1 LITNPAGEEG
11 GLYNRPMPEKKA
23 RISVWKGRRPARARV
38 SCIPTLFLLILLPA
52 CRATGSNPVPAGPQ
66 AVISETGAGLA
77 VISPYP
83 SLTMADGSAP
93 IPAAT
98 AFIAEESAEAIP
110 TSTQPAFGSCSDSL
124 IFMGDLSFPD
134 RSPVLRGQ
142 ALEKKWKVRNG
153 GLCDWGPEYRFRWVG
168 GAILSERKEF
178 MLYPAAAG
186 SEAVVSIPL
195 TAPLA
200 AGEYISSF
208 RAFSPLGVAF
218 GDTLY
223 IDVVVS

>member
-1 LITNPAGEEG
+1 
-11 GLYNRPMPEKKA
+11 MPEN
-23 RISVWKGRRPARARV
+23 RVRTLIQDRRRPARTRV
-38 SCIPTLFLLILLPA
+38 SCIPTLLLLILLAA
-52 CRATGSNPVPAGPQ
+52 CRAAGSHPVPAGPQ
-66 AVISETGAGLA
+66 PQISETGAGLA

-83 SLTMADGSAP
+83 SSTMTAESAP
-93 IPAAT
+93 TRDAT
-98 AFIAEESAEAIP
+98 AFIAEESAEASSQASP
-110 TSTQPAFGSCSDSL
+110 PAFGSCSDSL

-168 GAILSERKEF
+168 GAVLSERKEF
-178 MLYPAAAG
+178 ALYPAAAG
-186 SEAVVSIPL
+186 SEAVVSIAL

-208 RAFSPLGVAF
+208 RAFSPLGIAF

-223 IDVVVS
+223 IDVVVAK